1 MQNGRQVA
9 RLPDTT
15 TAINLVVNSTAK
27 FAKNY
32 KIISGS
38 YLLGILVLLFGSG
51 AQLTY
56 DQQRTYENIIRTID
70 TDIEFEASSRY
81 GNAYNAYYGSK
92 GWFSCDSL
100 CTRMKKKAD
109 EAKRELDGIRAEGFS
124 RMSDAKASAGIFSE
138 VGVNEARDSFWEYF
152 NKGKKFAKRQS
163 MWDALFV
170 GMRSMGRNEST
181 GEYMMKM
188 LMNVLMNF
196 TLGLVMC
203 FFVFV
208 FSLWAL
214 IKSYQ
219 PDTLTAVA
227 FFICAA
233 CGAFAT
239 VATFLVG
246 MFGTA
251 GGAVFVVAKVAEQNM
266 IQNGGN
272 GDNMRRGE
280 QRRHLHYQ

>member
-27 FAKNY
+27 FAKNH

-152 NKGKKFAKRQS
+152 NKGKKVSLGPAMEGVEGVCASSSTLTKTTFQFAKRQS

-181 GEYMMKM
+181 GEYMVSEKDEHHACEA
-188 LMNVLMNF
+188 LPITFVL
-196 TLGLVMC
+196 
-203 FFVFV
+203 
-208 FSLWAL
+208 
-214 IKSYQ
+214 
-219 PDTLTAVA
+219 LTR
-227 FFICAA
+227 
-233 CGAFAT
+233 FA
-239 VATFLVG
+239 
-246 MFGTA
+246 
-251 GGAVFVVAKVAEQNM
+251 
-266 IQNGGN
+266 
-272 GDNMRRGE
+272 RR
-280 QRRHLHYQ
+280 R